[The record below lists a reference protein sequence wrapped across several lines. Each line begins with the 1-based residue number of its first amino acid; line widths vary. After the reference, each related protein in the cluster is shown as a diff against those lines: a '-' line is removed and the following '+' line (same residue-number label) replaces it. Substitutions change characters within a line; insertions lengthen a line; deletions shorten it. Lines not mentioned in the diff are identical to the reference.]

1 MENAVVY
8 PRFRFFVGFAFCF
21 YWFTF
26 GVVTVIFAPLLSTV
40 ANEFGAQVGS
50 LMMALMSLNAIGI
63 GLGTV
68 ATGYLVDKIGSRWVL
83 LLSATMITVY
93 LATVP
98 YISHTVTQ
106 IIICRFIEGFC
117 SGPVFS
123 TLAKITRAWFPPK
136 EHGVF
141 NGVANGV
148 MAAGFAGTY
157 LVLVPW
163 LTYFDADWRKMIQS
177 IALLSSV
184 AIVLLAFTFLG
195 KEPKAP
201 QWSFTP
207 EQVEAAKRDFSRA
220 LRLPTFWVGAALL
233 TLAMTV
239 MQVINGLTP
248 SYVFLPKP
256 MGLGMH
262 DAWAGPRLAFIQIG
276 MIASGVLLSFLL
288 HKLCRNKP
296 KRVCMIGFVMTGLSC
311 MSLVMP
317 FACNPAW
324 RLSVVFFLM
333 GFFMN
338 INYPSVTVFVAAN
351 YPLPILGRAF
361 AVCATVAQFVSA
373 AFSGFSGY
381 MLNVTHT
388 FTAVYGTCLM
398 LCVIAFLL
406 SFFLNPVRA
415 FQKTESAWEQTKVEV
430 GA

>member
-233 TLAMTV
+233 TLA
-239 MQVINGLTP
+239 
-248 SYVFLPKP
+248 
-256 MGLGMH
+256 
-262 DAWAGPRLAFIQIG
+262 
-276 MIASGVLLSFLL
+276 
-288 HKLCRNKP
+288 
-296 KRVCMIGFVMTGLSC
+296 
-311 MSLVMP
+311 
-317 FACNPAW
+317 
-324 RLSVVFFLM
+324 
-333 GFFMN
+333 
-338 INYPSVTVFVAAN
+338 
-351 YPLPILGRAF
+351 
-361 AVCATVAQFVSA
+361 
-373 AFSGFSGY
+373 
-381 MLNVTHT
+381 
-388 FTAVYGTCLM
+388 
-398 LCVIAFLL
+398 
-406 SFFLNPVRA
+406 
-415 FQKTESAWEQTKVEV
+415 
-430 GA
+430 